1 MELLGSSHRTGPR
14 AWSQLG
20 LGTSRQTKRCGDE
33 RMDLKSKQDQEK
45 SEANWRQ
52 KVLKTGLQIWGT
64 GAKKPA
70 YFVA

>member
-1 MELLGSSHRTGPR
+1 
-14 AWSQLG
+14 
-20 LGTSRQTKRCGDE
+20 
-33 RMDLKSKQDQEK
+33 MDLKSKQDQEK